1 MTAILLNDGEI
12 AAPDS
17 GMWFLVFR
25 GRNLPS
31 KYEPGGQK

>member
-17 GMWFLVFR
+17 GMRVLVFR
-25 GRNLPS
+25 GWNLPS

>member
-17 GMWFLVFR
+17 GMCSPVFS